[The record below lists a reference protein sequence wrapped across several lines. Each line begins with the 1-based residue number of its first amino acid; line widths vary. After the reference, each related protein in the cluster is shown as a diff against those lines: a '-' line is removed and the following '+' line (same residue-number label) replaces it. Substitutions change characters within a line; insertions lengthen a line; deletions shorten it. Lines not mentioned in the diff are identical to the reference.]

1 MPDYTYVGD
10 FDGEDFDAEDFWVSA
25 ELEDPVATLLRLITS
40 RIRVVK
46 DSGSVAS
53 ILATEAAYDREL
65 LKEYDAQITLALDP
79 NVGVLD
85 QKLELS
91 GRLRRRYMGF
101 KCSIHA
107 VDKSAPGSD
116 SARVMRNKVTAQI
129 EAIIRENRNLPYQT
143 VYNFSGLGYPSGD
156 PHKAFAAGAVTD
168 LAPSSTSWAELSVAN
183 YQKIWSSDDVRHS
196 KSTTVSG
203 EYALMLFRF
212 KIQPREACVKKV
224 VISFEGYGLS
234 PNGNGVRMKLWN
246 HESSVWEQEQW
257 NIWGSDM
264 TLIITLTSESV
275 DYIDSNGYLYVL
287 VKTRTAS
294 NGVDPAVLYCDFVE
308 CTVQVYGISHVD
320 VITYRNTEVTDVK
333 PHVFQTEFLLKG
345 WLFET
350 ISGAF

>member
-1 MPDYTYVGD
+1 MGD
-10 FDGEDFDAEDFWVSA
+10 FAAEDFDAEDFWVMS
-25 ELEDPVATLLRLITS
+25 ELEDPVVTLLRLIS
-40 RIRVVK
+40 ARIRVVK

-79 NVGVLD
+79 NLGVLD

-91 GRLRRRYMGF
+91 GRLRRRYMVF
-101 KCSIHA
+101 KCNTHSI
-107 VDKSAPGSD
+107 DKSAPGSD
-116 SARVMRNKVTAQI
+116 SGRVMRGKVTAQI

-143 VYNFSGLGYPSGD
+143 AYNFSGLGYPSGD
-156 PHKAFAAGAVTD
+156 PHKAFDAAAATD
-168 LAPSSTSWAELSVAN
+168 LVPSSASWTELSVAN

-196 KSTTVSG
+196 KSTTVNN

-212 KIQPREACVKKV
+212 KIAPREQCVKQV

-234 PNGNGVRMKLWN
+234 PNGDGVRIKVWN
-246 HESSVWEQEQW
+246 HETSTWEYEQW
-257 NIWGSDM
+257 NIWGTDM
-264 TLIITLTSESV
+264 TITITLTS
-275 DYIDSNGYLYVL
+275 DMMPHIDSSGYLYVL

-294 NGVDPAVLYCDFVE
+294 NGVTPAVLYCDFVQ
-308 CTVQVYGISHVD
+308 CTVQVYGLSHID
-320 VITYRNTEVTDVK
+320 VISYRDIEVTGVK
-333 PHVFQTEFLLKG
+333 PYLFQTEFLLKG